1 MSAAINA
8 ISLGDLVEREVRSNQ
23 NWSLLPLQAAYS
35 TVMPGAAMR
44 SANGLGFPAFPAWMG
59 KLSTTNKNHR
69 LVDELVAHMR
79 LAITGTRT
87 AFPLDYLQPLAR
99 RLVAPLASGEKAGI
113 SSVLD
118 LMAAYSLT
126 KANMDSLL
134 ELSLWSGQEDPMKRV
149 EAKTKAALTRAY
161 NSTGAALP
169 YATENDFK
177 KVVKRGAKKEEGAAK
192 GGKGGKKPKKNSL
205 VVMDE
210 REDEEEGA
218 GVEDEEEEEI
228 GPDEMDFY

>member
-1 MSAAINA
+1 M
-8 ISLGDLVEREVRSNQ
+8 EREVRSNQ

-99 RLVAPLASGEKAGI
+99 RLVAPLAGGGEKAGI

-192 GGKGGKKPKKNSL
+192 GGGKGGKKPKKNSL

-210 REDEEEGA
+210 RENEEEEGA